1 MTDSLYGD
9 HTSRVLHARIPSK
22 AANFVT
28 KCSAQWGVPPS
39 EMVRIWLILAA
50 YRPEQLAKDFYRLC
64 GLPKNATPDEVRTV
78 VRRLIAEV
86 GNSGT

>member
-1 MTDSLYGD
+1 
-9 HTSRVLHARIPSK
+9 
-22 AANFVT
+22 
-28 KCSAQWGVPPS
+28 
-39 EMVRIWLILAA
+39 MVRIWLILAA